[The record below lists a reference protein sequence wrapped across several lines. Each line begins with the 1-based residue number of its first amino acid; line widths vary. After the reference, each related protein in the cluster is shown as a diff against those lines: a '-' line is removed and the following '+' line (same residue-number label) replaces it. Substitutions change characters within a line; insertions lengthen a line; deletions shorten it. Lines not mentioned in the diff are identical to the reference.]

1 MVCGAFANGGN
12 FRTSLTQRGAISFLR
27 LTTREYCY
35 TRVCAASALKF
46 EASANR
52 RRTVA
57 VRSPYGRCTVA
68 VRSPY
73 GRSTVAV
80 WELKRFLHSH
90 EKGIL
95 TEVMFFIAIV
105 EICFVSQTATVRRP
119 YGDRAATVRRPCAKP
134 APDQYLNNSHAN
146 ALRKTRS

>member
-1 MVCGAFANGGN
+1 M
-12 FRTSLTQRGAISFLR
+12 SFLR
-27 LTTREYCY
+27 LTTRKYCY

-119 YGDRAATVRRPCAKP
+119 CGDRAPSQLP
-134 APDQYLNNSHAN
+134 ISI
-146 ALRKTRS
+146 